1 MVNLVVGFVI
11 LFVVVDD
18 GDGDDSVIPISFI
31 SGSTASVTGSVVG
44 SEVVLVVS
52 NLDVVIAL

>member
-1 MVNLVVGFVI
+1 MVILVVGFVI

-18 GDGDDSVIPISFI
+18 GDGDDPVIPISSI
-31 SGSTASVTGSVVG
+31 NGSTASVTGSVVG

>member
-1 MVNLVVGFVI
+1 MVILVVGFVI

-18 GDGDDSVIPISFI
+18 GDGDDSVIPISSI
-31 SGSTASVTGSVVG
+31 NGSAASVTGSVVG

>member
-1 MVNLVVGFVI
+1 MVILVVGFVI

-18 GDGDDSVIPISFI
+18 GDGDDSVIPISSI
-31 SGSTASVTGSVVG
+31 NGSTASVTGSVVG

>member
-1 MVNLVVGFVI
+1 MVILVVGFVI

-31 SGSTASVTGSVVG
+31 NGSTASVTGSVVG

>member
-18 GDGDDSVIPISFI
+18 GDGDDSVIPISSI